1 MGNFDA
7 TCGGLNHDLLAGGKL
22 FSLLKIISFV
32 TRLKSFQILLEKGW
46 ITKRENFTCNECL
59 DKYKN
64 GINDRASDSINNNKN
79 KNDGSYED
87 CKMSEC
93 IIKNFTYIG
102 KTTWTH
108 LNDNMNKQL
117 V

>member
-1 MGNFDA
+1 MGHFDA
-7 TCGGLNHDLLAGGKL
+7 TCGGLNHDLLADRKL
-22 FSLLKIISFV
+22 FSLLKIMNFV

-46 ITKRENFTCNECL
+46 ITKRENFICNECL

-64 GINDRASDSINNNKN
+64 DINDRTSGSINNNKN
-79 KNDGSYED
+79 TNDGSYED